1 MAMDDSLRLDNLR
14 REYLRGGL
22 RRDELA
28 ADPLR
33 QFRIWMEQAI
43 ALELPDPTAMVVA
56 TVAEDGQP
64 SQRIVLLKQFDD
76 EGFVFYT
83 NYGSRKARELAVNPK
98 VSLLFPWYAI
108 ERQVKIRGSAEKVSA
123 AQSLKYFLSRPRDSQ
138 IAAWASRQSSPIDS
152 RGFLLNQLESLKQ
165 KFAGGEVP
173 LPDFWGGIR
182 VRPQAIEFWQGGGAR
197 LHDRFE
203 YQRSA
208 EGGWS
213 IQRLAP

>member
-1 MAMDDSLRLDNLR
+1 MDDSLRLDNLR

-22 RRDELA
+22 RREELA

-33 QFRIWMEQAI
+33 QFRAWMEQAI

-83 NYGSRKARELAVNPK
+83 NYGSRKAREIAVNPK

-138 IAAWASRQSSPIDS
+138 IAAWASRQSNPIDS
-152 RGFLLNQLESLKQ
+152 RGFLMNQIEDLKR
-165 KFAGGEVP
+165 KFADGEIP

-203 YQRSA
+203 YSRS